1 VFNDQRPFEPYLV
14 TTMQMRRSIRKTKMI
29 FAVKVKVEEEDK
41 EVEMLNKYHMLRN
54 YKDLFSKE
62 LPGIPPK

>member
-1 VFNDQRPFEPYLV
+1 
-14 TTMQMRRSIRKTKMI
+14 MI